1 MEMKIVFKKIE
12 NIWYHYKS
20 FILMGI
26 TIALMILSF
35 FPSFNHSQKTALQAV
50 FIGNY
55 VKEGK
60 KLDLQQDITKK
71 ILGKR
76 DSQSVMR
83 MDFWATRDETLSSD
97 STFQKK
103 LMAMI
108 ATESVD
114 ILVLDKKSFL
124 AMAREGTFLQL
135 DPFES
140 KFSKGTQ
147 FLSSMENGQEHLYGI
162 EIAQN
167 PHLGKTGFHTK
178 DKVLGIVANSKNQKM
193 AVRAAERLVRQ

>member
-1 MEMKIVFKKIE
+1 
-12 NIWYHYKS
+12 
-20 FILMGI
+20 
-26 TIALMILSF
+26 
-35 FPSFNHSQKTALQAV
+35 V

-55 VKEGK
+55 VKGEK
-60 KLDLQQDITKK
+60 QQELQQDITKK
-71 ILGKR
+71 ILGER
-76 DSQSVMR
+76 DSQSVIR
-83 MDFWATRDETLSSD
+83 MDFWATRDETLFSD

-124 AMAREGTFLQL
+124 AMAREGAFLQL
-135 DPFES
+135 DPFEG
-140 KFSKGTQ
+140 KISKGAM
-147 FLSSMENGQEHLYGI
+147 FISSMENGQEHLYGI

-167 PHLGKTGFHTK
+167 PQLGKTGFHAK

-193 AVRAAERLVRQ
+193 AVLAAKQLVR

>member
-1 MEMKIVFKKIE
+1 MEIKKFFKKTE

-26 TIALMILSF
+26 IFVVMILSLL
-35 FPSFNHSQKTALQAV
+35 PSFHHSRETALQAV

-55 VKEGK
+55 VKEEK
-60 KLDLQQDITKK
+60 QLDFQRDTTKK
-71 ILGKR
+71 ILGER
-76 DSQSVMR
+76 DSQSVIK
-83 MDFWATRDETLSSD
+83 MDFWATRDETLVSD
-97 STFQKK
+97 STVPKK

-140 KFSKGTQ
+140 KFSKGAM
-147 FLSSMENGQEHLYGI
+147 FLSSMENGREHLYGI
-162 EIAQN
+162 EMAQN
-167 PHLGKTGFHTK
+167 PRLGKAGYHTN

-193 AVRAAERLVRQ
+193 AVRAAEQLGR